1 MKFKEM
7 FLNIEI
13 WWPGGSGLPVQLALA
28 HMFPAFW
35 DICPLIMQ
43 KVRCKARQKYSNYFL
58 FDMQQR

>member
-1 MKFKEM
+1 M

-35 DICPLIMQ
+35 DICPLII
-43 KVRCKARQKYSNYFL
+43 S
-58 FDMQQR
+58 